1 MILSGDAHMVAI
13 DNGDNAD
20 FATGTPNSNRYPIFQ
35 AAAINNFGS
44 NKGGTYSEGVWTNP
58 FITTGQ
64 YGLVKVNDDL
74 DSTICIEFKAYRV
87 EGILGSQ
94 STLVTYNFC
103 RTISSNIATSIKD
116 PSKIEFNIYPNP
128 TAGSMTLEF
137 DNTGGSNA
145 AEIVLTNLNGAVL
158 NRMEA
163 KLINGMNK
171 LSYDASAVANGYYTL
186 SITTSQGTTSKTVHI
201 KH

>member
-1 MILSGDAHMVAI
+1 
-13 DNGDNAD
+13 
-20 FATGTPNSNRYPIFQ
+20 
-35 AAAINNFGS
+35 
-44 NKGGTYSEGVWTNP
+44 
-58 FITTGQ
+58 
-64 YGLVKVNDDL
+64 
-74 DSTICIEFKAYRV
+74 
-87 EGILGSQ
+87 
-94 STLVTYNFC
+94 
-103 RTISSNIATSIKD
+103 
-116 PSKIEFNIYPNP
+116 
-128 TAGSMTLEF
+128 MTLEF